1 MIGGRAATLRLC
13 VACAGL
19 ALSAALAGCTQSGR
33 PPTLDDGLSVEQP
46 GGGATKLLAAGD
58 QLPTSATEAFVT
70 SKDEETR
77 LYIHVLR
84 GANKKASAL
93 RSDGWWV
100 VDGLSSAA
108 AGLVRAQVTFEVDAK
123 QQVTVIAREEDRKL
137 KVSKADPKS
146 QARMTAALLQ
156 EPDDDDDGVEEE

>member
-1 MIGGRAATLRLC
+1 MKPMPSVQVLRGLC
-13 VACAGL
+13 ACAL
-19 ALSAALAGCTQSGR
+19 LIALAACTQSGR

-58 QLPTSATEAFVT
+58 QLPTSATESFVT

-93 RSDGWWV
+93 KSDGWWV

-108 AGLVRAQVTFEVDAK
+108 AGLIRAHVTFNVDEK

-137 KVSKADPKS
+137 KVSKADPKAQS
-146 QARMTAALLQ
+146 KMSAARLS
-156 EPDDDDDGVEEE
+156 EPDDDDDGVDEE